1 MTETT
6 VTAPLPLPELPSLL
20 GLTEVD
26 APLIAAILA
35 HTTPAG
41 TSLPTELSQK
51 RKKEIRAGF
60 VLLKEA
66 GVVLSFTPREAHA
79 ADFGE
84 PLGPG
89 THVLSAVFYYP
100 EGSEEVDPYEG
111 DAPFAGSPV
120 TTREAAIAAYGEAV
134 DGEEE
139 EGVFEWE
146 QWAIDERELTADYA
160 DDGAVLTFTVSL
172 PLPM

>member
-1 MTETT
+1 MTT
-6 VTAPLPLPELPSLL
+6 VAIAPSLPNLPSLI

-26 APLIAAILA
+26 APLIAAVLA
-35 HTTPAG
+35 YTTPPG
-41 TSLPTELSQK
+41 TPAPTELSQK

-79 ADFGE
+79 TDFGE

-111 DAPFAGSPV
+111 DAPLANAPV
-120 TTREAAIAAYGEAV
+120 TTRDAAIAAYGEAL

-146 QWAIDERELTADYA
+146 QWQIDGREITADYA
-160 DDGAVLTFTVSL
+160 DDGAVLTLTVSL